1 MAELKNG
8 IEQHPLT
15 EEEARKGGQKSGETR
30 RKKRDLK
37 MCLNILM
44 EQELSDEENGKTM
57 SGAEAL
63 ALKAF
68 REALDGNPKFWEIV
82 RDTAGQK
89 PVEKVMVAEVEQSTL
104 DDIEA
109 LVAESKKID
118 EVFIVYLLRYVFQ
131 APYHVSLYG

>member
-1 MAELKNG
+1 MGELKNG

-44 EQELSDEENGKTM
+44 EQELSDEENGNTM

-89 PVEKVMVAEVEQSTL
+89 PVAEEVQGMEEPS
-104 DDIEA
+104 
-109 LVAESKKID
+109 D
-118 EVFIVYLLRYVFQ
+118 EHQGRKRGERQEGEHLQHLRRI
-131 APYHVSLYG
+131 

>member
-1 MAELKNG
+1 MGELKNG

-44 EQELSDEENGKTM
+44 EQEVSDEEDGNTM

-109 LVAESKKID
+109 LVAESKKG
-118 EVFIVYLLRYVFQ
+118 E
-131 APYHVSLYG
+131 

>member
-1 MAELKNG
+1 MGELKNG
-8 IEQHPLT
+8 IEHHPIT
-15 EEEARKGGQKSGETR
+15 EEEAKKGAQQTGEIR

-44 EQELSDEENGKTM
+44 EQELSDEENGNTM

-104 DDIEA
+104 DDIEE
-109 LVAESKKID
+109 LVAESKRG
-118 EVFIVYLLRYVFQ
+118 E
-131 APYHVSLYG
+131 

>member
-1 MAELKNG
+1 MGELKNG

-15 EEEARKGGQKSGETR
+15 EEEGRKGGKKSGETR

-104 DDIEA
+104 DDIEE
-109 LVAESKKID
+109 LVAESKK
-118 EVFIVYLLRYVFQ
+118 
-131 APYHVSLYG
+131 SK

>member
-1 MAELKNG
+1 MGVLKYG
-8 IEQHPLT
+8 TEQHPLT
-15 EEEARKGGQKSGETR
+15 VQEASKGGQKSGETR
-30 RKKRDLK
+30 RKKDLK

-44 EQELSDEENGKTM
+44 EQELSKDKNGNSV

-104 DDIEA
+104 DEIED
-109 LVAESKKID
+109 LVAESKK
-118 EVFIVYLLRYVFQ
+118 
-131 APYHVSLYG
+131 SK

>member
-1 MAELKNG
+1 MGELKNG

-44 EQELSDEENGKTM
+44 EQELSDEENGNTM

-63 ALKAF
+63 ALK
-68 REALDGNPKFWEIV
+68 GNTKFWELV
-82 RDTAGQK
+82 RDTSGQK

-104 DDIEA
+104 DDIEE
-109 LVAESKKID
+109 LVAESKKG
-118 EVFIVYLLRYVFQ
+118 E
-131 APYHVSLYG
+131 

>member
-1 MAELKNG
+1 MGELKNG

-15 EEEARKGGQKSGETR
+15 EEEARKGGKKSGETR

-44 EQELSDEENGKTM
+44 EQELSDEENGNTM

-104 DDIEA
+104 DEIED
-109 LVAESKKID
+109 LVAESKK
-118 EVFIVYLLRYVFQ
+118 
-131 APYHVSLYG
+131 SK

>member
-1 MAELKNG
+1 MGTLKNG
-8 IEQHPLT
+8 AEKHPLT
-15 EEEARKGGQKSGETR
+15 VDEAKKGGQKSGETR
-30 RKKRDLK
+30 RRKKDLK

-44 EQELSDEENGKTM
+44 EQELSDEENGNTM

-104 DDIEA
+104 DEIED
-109 LVAESKKID
+109 LVAESKK
-118 EVFIVYLLRYVFQ
+118 
-131 APYHVSLYG
+131 SK

>member
-1 MAELKNG
+1 MGELKNG

-68 REALDGNPKFWEIV
+68 REALDGNPRFWEIV

-104 DDIEA
+104 DDIEE
-109 LVAESKKID
+109 LVAESKK
-118 EVFIVYLLRYVFQ
+118 
-131 APYHVSLYG
+131 SK

>member
-8 IEQHPLT
+8 VKAHPLT
-15 EEEARKGGQKSGETR
+15 VEEQRQGGQKSVEAR
-30 RKKRDLK
+30 KRKKDLK
-37 MCLNILM
+37 TCLNILM
-44 EQELSDEENGKTM
+44 EQELSDEENGNTM

-89 PVEKVMVAEVEQSTL
+89 PIEKVMVAEVEQSTL
-104 DDIEA
+104 DEIED
-109 LVAESKKID
+109 LVAESKK
-118 EVFIVYLLRYVFQ
+118 
-131 APYHVSLYG
+131 SK

>member
-8 IEQHPLT
+8 TIQHPLT
-15 EEEARKGGQKSGETR
+15 EEEARKGGLKSVETR
-30 RKKRDLK
+30 RKKKDLK
-37 MCLNILM
+37 MCLNLLM
-44 EQELSDEENGKTM
+44 EKELLKDKNGNSVT
-57 SGAEAL
+57 GVEAL

-104 DDIEA
+104 DEIEDLA
-109 LVAESKKID
+109 AESKK
-118 EVFIVYLLRYVFQ
+118 
-131 APYHVSLYG
+131 SK

>member
-1 MAELKNG
+1 MGELKNG

-44 EQELSDEENGKTM
+44 EQELSDEENGNTM
-57 SGAEAL
+57 SGA
-63 ALKAF
+63 
-68 REALDGNPKFWEIV
+68 EALDGNPKFWEIV

-104 DDIEA
+104 DDIEE
-109 LVAESKKID
+109 LVAESKKG
-118 EVFIVYLLRYVFQ
+118 E
-131 APYHVSLYG
+131 

>member
-1 MAELKNG
+1 MGELKNG
-8 IEQHPLT
+8 TEQHPLT

-44 EQELSDEENGKTM
+44 EKELSDEENGNTI

-104 DDIEA
+104 DDIEE
-109 LVAESKKID
+109 LVAESKK
-118 EVFIVYLLRYVFQ
+118 
-131 APYHVSLYG
+131 SK

>member
-1 MAELKNG
+1 MGELKNG

-89 PVEKVMVAEVEQSTL
+89 PVEKVTVAEVEQSTL
-104 DDIEA
+104 DEIDD
-109 LVAESKKID
+109 LVADTKNSK
-118 EVFIVYLLRYVFQ
+118 
-131 APYHVSLYG
+131 

>member
-1 MAELKNG
+1 MGELKNG

-44 EQELSDEENGKTM
+44 EQEVSDEENGNTM

-68 REALDGNPKFWEIV
+68 REALDGNSKFWEIV

-104 DDIEA
+104 DDIEE
-109 LVAESKKID
+109 LVAESKK
-118 EVFIVYLLRYVFQ
+118 
-131 APYHVSLYG
+131 GK

>member
-1 MAELKNG
+1 MGELKNG
-8 IEQHPLT
+8 TEQHPLT

-30 RKKRDLK
+30 RRKKDLK

-44 EQELSDEENGKTM
+44 EQELSKDKNGNSV

-68 REALDGNPKFWEIV
+68 REALDGDVKAFEV
-82 RDTAGQK
+82 LRDTAGQK

-104 DDIEA
+104 DEIED
-109 LVAESKKID
+109 LVAESKK
-118 EVFIVYLLRYVFQ
+118 
-131 APYHVSLYG
+131 SK

>member
-1 MAELKNG
+1 MGELKNG

-37 MCLNILM
+37 MCLKILM

-82 RDTAGQK
+82 RDTGGQK

-104 DDIEA
+104 DEIED
-109 LVAESKKID
+109 LVAESKK
-118 EVFIVYLLRYVFQ
+118 
-131 APYHVSLYG
+131 SK

>member
-1 MAELKNG
+1 MVELKNG
-8 IEQHPLT
+8 TEQHPLT

-104 DDIEA
+104 DEIED
-109 LVAESKKID
+109 LVAESKK
-118 EVFIVYLLRYVFQ
+118 
-131 APYHVSLYG
+131 SK

>member
-1 MAELKNG
+1 MGELKNG

-30 RKKRDLK
+30 RRKKDLK

-44 EQELSDEENGKTM
+44 EQELSKDKNGNSV

-82 RDTAGQK
+82 TKMHCLIGNI
-89 PVEKVMVAEVEQSTL
+89 TL
-104 DDIEA
+104 F
-109 LVAESKKID
+109 L
-118 EVFIVYLLRYVFQ
+118 FQ
-131 APYHVSLYG
+131 AILEGLYRFF

>member
-1 MAELKNG
+1 MGELKNG
-8 IEQHPLT
+8 IEQHPLI

-104 DDIEA
+104 DEIED
-109 LVAESKKID
+109 LVAESKK
-118 EVFIVYLLRYVFQ
+118 
-131 APYHVSLYG
+131 SK

>member
-1 MAELKNG
+1 MVELKNAT
-8 IEQHPLT
+8 EQHPLT

-104 DDIEA
+104 DEIED
-109 LVAESKKID
+109 LVAESKK
-118 EVFIVYLLRYVFQ
+118 
-131 APYHVSLYG
+131 S

>member
-1 MAELKNG
+1 MGVLKYG
-8 IEQHPLT
+8 TEQHPLT
-15 EEEARKGGQKSGETR
+15 VQEASKGGKKSVETR
-30 RKKRDLK
+30 RRKKDLK

-44 EQELSDEENGKTM
+44 EQELSKDKNGNSI

-104 DDIEA
+104 DEIED
-109 LVAESKKID
+109 LVAESKK
-118 EVFIVYLLRYVFQ
+118 
-131 APYHVSLYG
+131 SK

>member
-1 MAELKNG
+1 MGELKNG

-44 EQELSDEENGKTM
+44 EQELSDEENGNTM

-68 REALDGNPKFWEIV
+68 REALDGNPKFREIV

-104 DDIEA
+104 DEIED
-109 LVAESKKID
+109 LVAESKK
-118 EVFIVYLLRYVFQ
+118 
-131 APYHVSLYG
+131 SK